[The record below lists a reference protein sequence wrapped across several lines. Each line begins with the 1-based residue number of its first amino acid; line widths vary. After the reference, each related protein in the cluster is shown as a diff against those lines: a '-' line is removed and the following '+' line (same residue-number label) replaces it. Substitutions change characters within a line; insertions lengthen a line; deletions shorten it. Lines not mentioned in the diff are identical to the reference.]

1 MTEEEIPELY
11 KRIDC
16 KGICDIC
23 GEENFL
29 VSYPAVDEERDVLF
43 IFRCLKCTKS
53 IEKLY

>member
-1 MTEEEIPELY
+1 MSEEEIPELY

-23 GEENFL
+23 GEEDSL
-29 VSYPAVDEERDVLF
+29 VSYPAVDEEGDVLF

-53 IEKLY
+53 FEKLS